1 MTWGKN
7 VTFEDTVWAEKKI
20 LRLSEWNLSLLASQS
35 CGESL
40 ALCFVILVCLSATLK
55 KKKSEMPSYH
65 RSFPKEP
72 LTWLSAGKSAVVMGS
87 C

>member
-55 KKKSEMPSYH
+55 KKCQKCQAITGAFP
-65 RSFPKEP
+65 RSRSRGC
-72 LTWLSAGKSAVVMGS
+72 LLGNQLL
-87 C
+87 